1 MKFHSGPRFG
11 LSEEDQAAIY
21 WLCTSYERLSPE
33 TRQVIDDAIRSVGGI
48 YAVPLR
54 EAVTRGVSV
63 PSIRSSQ
70 KRSPSGNP
78 PAETPLLYDT
88 LTKQGSFRRF
98 LLCSSLSRPSA
109 PNAPGVCCLCV
120 VWSA

>member
-54 EAVTRGVSV
+54 EAVTTKEPV
-63 PSIRSSQ
+63 PSVALRTNGTNWPIDTSHLARRVGAVY
-70 KRSPSGNP
+70 KIL
-78 PAETPLLYDT
+78 AETLPVW
-88 LTKQGSFRRF
+88 K
-98 LLCSSLSRPSA
+98 SA
-109 PNAPGVCCLCV
+109 SGDPHAV
-120 VWSA
+120 

>member
-54 EAVTRGVSV
+54 EAVTNWPID
-63 PSIRSSQ
+63 PSHLARRVGAVYKILAKTLPVWKSA
-70 KRSPSGNP
+70 SGDP
-78 PAETPLLYDT
+78 PA
-88 LTKQGSFRRF
+88 
-98 LLCSSLSRPSA
+98 
-109 PNAPGVCCLCV
+109 V
-120 VWSA
+120 